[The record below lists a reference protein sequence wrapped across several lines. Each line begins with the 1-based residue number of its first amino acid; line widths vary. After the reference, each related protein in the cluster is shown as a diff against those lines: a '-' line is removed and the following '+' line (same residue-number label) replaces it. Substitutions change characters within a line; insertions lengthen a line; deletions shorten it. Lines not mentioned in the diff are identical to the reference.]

1 MIPLRETA
9 CGKLNLTLDI
19 LGRRP
24 DGYHD
29 LDMVMCSVSLSDEVR
44 LMLGTG
50 QPWTVVCDRPGIP
63 DGQGNLCW
71 KAARAYFDA
80 AALDPGGLRIEI
92 CKAIP
97 AQAGMAGGSSD
108 AAAVLRALNRHYG
121 CVSAPE
127 LRDLGLR
134 VGSDVPYCLF
144 GGVALARGRGEVLTR
159 LPDLP
164 GELYFVLAKPEFSA
178 STPALFRELDEAG
191 VTARPDTQAMVSA
204 IRRQDRNAIGA
215 SLQNVFEP
223 LVAARF
229 PVVEELRHTM
239 LAHEAIG
246 AQLTGTG
253 SVVFGLY
260 CSMFKATAAAL
271 ELEDLCPEVHIV
283 TALPA

>member
-121 CVSAPE
+121 CFTE
-127 LRDLGLR
+127 TQLRAIGLT

-144 GGVALARGRGEVLTR
+144 GGAALAQGRGEILTR
-159 LPDLP
+159 LPALP
-164 GELYFVLAKPEFSA
+164 ENACFVLVKPEFSV
-178 STPALFRELDEAG
+178 STPALFRRIDAEGVTERPDNAAMVAALEAG
-191 VTARPDTQAMVSA
+191 DLP
-204 IRRQDRNAIGA
+204 AIGRL
-215 SLQNVFEP
+215 LQNAFEP
-223 LVAARF
+223 IVAQTY
-229 PVVEELRHTM
+229 PVVQEIRTTLLENDAL
-239 LAHEAIG
+239 G
-246 AQLTGTG
+246 ARLTGTG
-253 SVVFGLY
+253 SVVFGL
-260 CSMFKATAAAL
+260 FDGEEKAASAAETLRARY
-271 ELEDLCPEVHIV
+271 PEVH
-283 TALPA
+283 TAKAV